1 MGSAIANAMDR
12 VGWMRIAMVSA
23 ITSIKGERTIVRTII
38 IYANWMLLTSVVSLV
53 TMDAVL

>member
-38 IYANWMLLTSVVSLV
+38 IYAN
-53 TMDAVL
+53 